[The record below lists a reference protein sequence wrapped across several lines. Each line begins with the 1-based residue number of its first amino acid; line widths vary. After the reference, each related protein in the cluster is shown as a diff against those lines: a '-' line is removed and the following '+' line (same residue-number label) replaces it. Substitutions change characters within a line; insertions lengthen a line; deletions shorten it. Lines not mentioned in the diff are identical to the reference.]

1 VEFSIRAEINFETC
15 NIFVRLIAN
24 QIMLTLAGLVFCVP
38 GRCELFEIR
47 ESGNDKSNLGNF
59 TSTSRY
65 LSGKDA
71 ENFPD
76 VLKS

>member
-1 VEFSIRAEINFETC
+1 
-15 NIFVRLIAN
+15 
-24 QIMLTLAGLVFCVP
+24 MLTLAGLVFCVL

-47 ESGNDKSNLGNF
+47 EFGNDKSNLGNF